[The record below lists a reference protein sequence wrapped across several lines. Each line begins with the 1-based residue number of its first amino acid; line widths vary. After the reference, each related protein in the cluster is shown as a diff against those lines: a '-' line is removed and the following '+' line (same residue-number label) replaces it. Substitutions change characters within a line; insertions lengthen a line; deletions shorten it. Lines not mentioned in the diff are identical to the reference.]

1 MALIYPAPKVYG
13 VKTVYL
19 VKWSTQVK
27 MALQP
32 FAHKGSPVIKSID
45 HDPNLLSAMGK
56 GSSKPGGDYVL
67 PLLC

>member
-1 MALIYPAPKVYG
+1 MALNSPAPKVHA

-19 VKWSTQVK
+19 VKQSTQVK

-45 HDPNLLSAMGK
+45 YNPNLLSAIGN
-56 GSSKPGGDYVL
+56 GSSKPGFAYVL
-67 PLLC
+67 SFAC